1 MQELERRVQILT
13 TENKNLMK
21 KVENQNTRKNSLVIE
36 KIKEQYE
43 EKIST
48 MKIMVEQEIRDA
60 IGIIEDTCLA
70 LTNQM
75 KKLFNKVEELEMKVH
90 ETKVRTILMM
100 DR

>member
-48 MKIMVEQEIRDA
+48 MKMMVEQEIRDA

-75 KKLFNKVEELEMKVH
+75 KKLSNKVEELEMKIH